1 MSKTQCFKTKEG
13 TTYALE
19 VKKCLM
25 LSPKWAD
32 VYPKLS
38 ELLGENITKLGQ
50 TKDYLVIDYNEL
62 TKEENKKLFKLD
74 GQLKSNS
81 KKAKKLYQDYL
92 EILDSVGLSG
102 FMELRDLNFVY
113 GVMRMRGQS
122 LYSFKTSELEIYFK
136 ADFDLAESSNGMV
149 EPITEIQYE
158 EKYLSELKK
167 RESNAA

>member
-1 MSKTQCFKTKEG
+1 LSKNQCFKTKEG

-19 VKKCLM
+19 VKKCLI
-25 LSPKWAD
+25 LSPKWEE

-38 ELLGENITKLGQ
+38 ELLGETITKLGHS
-50 TKDYLVIDYNEL
+50 KDYLLIDYDEL
-62 TKEENKKLFKLD
+62 TKEENRKLFKLD
-74 GQLKSNS
+74 GQLRSNT

-92 EILDSVGLSG
+92 EILDKVGLSG

-113 GVMRMRGQS
+113 GVMRMRGQNLS
-122 LYSFKTSELEIYFK
+122 SFRTSEHEIYFK

-167 RESNAA
+167 RENAA